1 MRGLQLIP
9 YDTNINFVGIRHY
22 IYILSLAI
30 IVLCGWSLAFKGLNY
45 GIDFK
50 GGFLLEI
57 RTKEKANIAQMRTQL
72 ETLKLG
78 EVKLQEFGSD
88 RDIMIRIEKQPGGE
102 QAQAVALQKIKDL
115 LGKDVEYR
123 RVETVGGKVSS
134 DLVENGLWA
143 LGFALIGMLL
153 YIWVRFEW
161 HFGLCG
167 ILALAHDV
175 IVVLGFY
182 SLTGHE
188 FKETA
193 FIAILTTVG
202 YSINDSVVIYD
213 RIRDN
218 LRKYKKMPIEQL
230 INLSTNE
237 TLSRTIITVATT
249 VISLLAL
256 YLFGGSEISSF
267 SLPILIG
274 IIFGSYSSIFVSAN
288 LLLFFDIRKT
298 TAEKGEVV

>member
-9 YDTNINFVGIRHY
+9 YDTNINFVGIRRY
-22 IYILSLAI
+22 IYCVSLAI
-30 IVLCGWSLAFKGLNY
+30 ILICGWNLAFKGLNY

-50 GGFLLEI
+50 GGFLLEV
-57 RTKEKANIAQMRTQL
+57 RTKDKADIASMRTQL

-88 RDIMIRIEKQPGGE
+88 RDIVIRIEKQPGGE
-102 QAQAVALQKIKDL
+102 QAQAIALQKIKEKLGNDL
-115 LGKDVEYR
+115 EYR

-175 IVVLGFY
+175 VVVLGFY

-193 FIAILTTVG
+193 FIAILTTIG

-218 LRKYKKMPIEQL
+218 LRKYKKMPVEQL
-230 INLSTNE
+230 INQSTNE

-267 SLPILIG
+267 SLPILVG
-274 IIFGSYSSIFVSAN
+274 IVFGSYSSIFVSAN

-298 TAEKGEVV
+298 AKEKEAIA

>member
-9 YDTNINFVGIRHY
+9 YDTNINFVGIRRY
-22 IYILSLAI
+22 VYFASLVIILI
-30 IVLCGWSLAFKGLNY
+30 CGGSLAFKGLNY

-57 RTKEKANIAQMRTQL
+57 RTKDKADIANMRTQL

-88 RDIMIRIEKQPGGE
+88 RDIMLRIEKQPGGE
-102 QAQAVALQKIKDL
+102 KAQAIALQKIKDK
-115 LGKDVEYR
+115 LGSDIEYR

-193 FIAILTTVG
+193 FIAILTTIG

-230 INLSTNE
+230 VNQSTNE

-274 IIFGSYSSIFVSAN
+274 IVFGSYSSIFISAN

-298 TAEKGEVV
+298 AKEKEVTA

>member
-1 MRGLQLIP
+1 MRGIQLIP
-9 YDTNINFVGIRHY
+9 YNTNFNFVGFRRY
-22 IYILSLAI
+22 VYFLSLLI
-30 IVLCGWSLAFKGLNY
+30 TLICGWSLAYKGLNY

-50 GGFLLEI
+50 GGFLLEL
-57 RTKEKANIAQMRTQL
+57 RTKNKADIATMRSRL
-72 ETLKLG
+72 ENLKLG

-88 RDIMIRIEKQPGGE
+88 RDVMIRIEKQPGGE
-102 QAQAVALQKIKDL
+102 KAQAIALQNIKDQ
-115 LGKDVEYR
+115 LGEDIEYR

-134 DLVENGLWA
+134 DLVENGIWA
-143 LGFALIGMLL
+143 LGFALIGMLI
-153 YIWVRFEW
+153 YIWIRFEW

-167 ILALAHDV
+167 IIALAHDV
-175 IVVLGFY
+175 LVVIGFY

-218 LRKYKKMPIEQL
+218 LRKYKKMPLEEL

-237 TLSRTIITVATT
+237 TLSRTVITVATT
-249 VISLLAL
+249 AISLLAL
-256 YLFGGSEISSF
+256 YLFGGSEIASF

-288 LLLFFDIRKT
+288 LLLLFDIRKT
-298 TAEKGEVV
+298 AREKEETT

>member
-9 YDTNINFVGIRHY
+9 YDTNINFVGIRRY
-22 IYILSLAI
+22 VYFISLAI
-30 IVLCGWSLAFKGLNY
+30 ILLCGWSLVFKGLNY

-50 GGFLLEI
+50 GGFLLEV
-57 RTKEKANIAQMRTQL
+57 RTKDKADIAGMRTQL

-102 QAQAVALQKIKDL
+102 KAQAIALQKIKEQLGNDL
-115 LGKDVEYR
+115 EYR

-161 HFGLCG
+161 YFGLCG

-193 FIAILTTVG
+193 FIAILTTIG

-218 LRKYKKMPIEQL
+218 LCKYKKMPIEQL
-230 INLSTNE
+230 INQSTNE
-237 TLSRTIITVATT
+237 TLSRTIITVVTT

-274 IIFGSYSSIFVSAN
+274 IGFGSYSSIFVSAN
-288 LLLFFDIRKT
+288 LLLFFDIRQ
-298 TAEKGEVV
+298 TAREKEVIA